1 MELIINGEKRE
12 LECNNIIDLL
22 DSLKLN
28 NDTVAVELNKN
39 VVHREKFDNTKLKN
53 NDILEIV
60 KVVGGG

>member
-12 LECNNIIDLL
+12 LECNNIVDLL